1 MTDAPVSPT
10 PAPDPDPADLVP
22 EPSLRARVL
31 WYAGAMLLAAVL
43 VTVGMRLWARDL
55 GAPFFYDLDALL
67 YLPLVKTLLE
77 TGSIYETERLGAPGV
92 QLLYDF
98 PIIDHLHFLALRGF
112 GAAFREPL
120 LAYNMYSLFAYP
132 LTVFTMM
139 WVLRWLRLTLPVAAL
154 GGLLYAFLPYHQ
166 ERHHYHYFLA
176 LYYWVPVSLVPA
188 MALMRGALPFYEPNG
203 DGTFRRALKTRT
215 ALLCVLC
222 GIVTASAGAYYA
234 FFACACY
241 GFAGLYAWVGLRTYK
256 AMASAVLLVA
266 PVFATGFAYHVP
278 TYAYQWKNG
287 ANFVTQRDPYEADLY
302 GLKLA
307 HLLLPAPDHNFAP
320 LAALRARYATPD
332 RPSEGETAGS
342 FGLLG
347 GAALLA
353 LFVPVLLP
361 VPYKRPYVAFG
372 ALALFLFLL
381 GSIGAFG
388 SLFNQLVTP
397 QIRAYNRLCVF
408 LAVPVLA
415 AGAYWLDRFTLTR
428 TGARA
433 KHVRFAALAGA
444 LVLGWFDQTPWGWN
458 PLNAKGMAAVDR
470 QAKRYRIDQEFFAK
484 AEALVP
490 PGTKVFCLPYVP
502 FPEAPP
508 VRKMANYEHARGYL
522 LTDTLCWSFG
532 AIKRRPTD
540 MWQREVEARPTDEF
554 LQRIV
559 AAGFDALFLDGRGYS
574 TRPDDH
580 VGARVAN
587 VNKALQ
593 QIAPGAGPLP
603 MVIHEDGW
611 QFFIDLRPYRD
622 AYRRVDKKGFEARE
636 QYERE
641 WVAPLWVPSFYHVDG
656 TGGGERYLWGGRT
669 GAVVLVNPTDRTRK
683 FDMEFTISV
692 NQSGPFRFELSGA
705 LEAEFTVERPGANH
719 GPDDDRR
726 HGDRK
731 SFPVELPPGRST
743 VRFRLTPPD
752 TFKHELGA
760 HYYLQHFR
768 LVEK

>member
-1 MTDAPVSPT
+1 
-10 PAPDPDPADLVP
+10 
-22 EPSLRARVL
+22 
-31 WYAGAMLLAAVL
+31 
-43 VTVGMRLWARDL
+43 
-55 GAPFFYDLDALL
+55 
-67 YLPLVKTLLE
+67 
-77 TGSIYETERLGAPGV
+77 
-92 QLLYDF
+92 
-98 PIIDHLHFLALRGF
+98 
-112 GAAFREPL
+112 
-120 LAYNMYSLFAYP
+120 
-132 LTVFTMM
+132 MM

-188 MALMRGALPFYEPNG
+188 LALMRGALPFYEPNG

-266 PVFATGFAYHVP
+266 PVFATGFAYNVP

-332 RPSEGETAGS
+332 RPSEGEPAGS

-428 TGARA
+428 TGA
-433 KHVRFAALAGA
+433 
-444 LVLGWFDQTPWGWN
+444 
-458 PLNAKGMAAVDR
+458 
-470 QAKRYRIDQEFFAK
+470 
-484 AEALVP
+484 
-490 PGTKVFCLPYVP
+490 GT
-502 FPEAPP
+502 
-508 VRKMANYEHARGYL
+508 R
-522 LTDTLCWSFG
+522 
-532 AIKRRPTD
+532 
-540 MWQREVEARPTDEF
+540 
-554 LQRIV
+554 
-559 AAGFDALFLDGRGYS
+559 
-574 TRPDDH
+574 
-580 VGARVAN
+580 
-587 VNKALQ
+587 
-593 QIAPGAGPLP
+593 
-603 MVIHEDGW
+603 
-611 QFFIDLRPYRD
+611 
-622 AYRRVDKKGFEARE
+622 
-636 QYERE
+636 
-641 WVAPLWVPSFYHVDG
+641 
-656 TGGGERYLWGGRT
+656 
-669 GAVVLVNPTDRTRK
+669 
-683 FDMEFTISV
+683 
-692 NQSGPFRFELSGA
+692 
-705 LEAEFTVERPGANH
+705 
-719 GPDDDRR
+719 
-726 HGDRK
+726 
-731 SFPVELPPGRST
+731 
-743 VRFRLTPPD
+743 
-752 TFKHELGA
+752 
-760 HYYLQHFR
+760 
-768 LVEK
+768 